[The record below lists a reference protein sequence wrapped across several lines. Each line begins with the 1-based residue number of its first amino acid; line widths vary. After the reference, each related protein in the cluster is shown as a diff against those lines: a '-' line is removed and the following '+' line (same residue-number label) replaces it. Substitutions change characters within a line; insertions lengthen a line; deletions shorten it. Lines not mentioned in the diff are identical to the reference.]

1 MDDSDIEIIL
11 GICDRCNEYV
21 PFLRLQEEPGRIYK
35 CMTCKSKHTQYVNGK
50 VTFNYFEQAILLKK

>member
-21 PFLRLQEEPGRIYK
+21 PFLRLHEEPGRVYK
-35 CMTCKSKHTQYVNGK
+35 CMTCKSKHTPVSY
-50 VTFNYFEQAILLKK
+50 THLRAHETRP